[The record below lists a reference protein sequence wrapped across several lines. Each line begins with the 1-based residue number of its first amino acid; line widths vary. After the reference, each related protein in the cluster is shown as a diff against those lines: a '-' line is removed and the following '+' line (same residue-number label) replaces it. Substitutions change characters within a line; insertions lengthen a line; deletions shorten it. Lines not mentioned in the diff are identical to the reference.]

1 MKQTCLPRS
10 IEWRGIAMHKLGLAV
25 RIPYEQ
31 DETSIDRFVWP
42 AWRSPFIE
50 TE

>member
-1 MKQTCLPRS
+1 
-10 IEWRGIAMHKLGLAV
+10 MHKLGLAV

-31 DETSIDRFVWP
+31 NETPIDRFTSP